1 MDIWFVSTLGLL
13 WIIMLWTFMYKCL
26 HEHVFIYL
34 LCISKSLVGCCLW
47 GHTVGHDWSDL
58 AAAAALLTNICC
70 YHKGAAQS
78 SRSCNPSSYNM
89 PRVRGGDQGLSPKE
103 REGQNASIACS
114 HHLGRIM
121 TGKEHEKI
129 QQASWL
135 INYHIDELNY
145 IQIQDLK
152 AHLTQK
158 SVLLQIR
165 IREWWCD

>member
-1 MDIWFVSTLGLL
+1 
-13 WIIMLWTFMYKCL
+13 
-26 HEHVFIYL
+26 
-34 LCISKSLVGCCLW
+34 
-47 GHTVGHDWSDL
+47 
-58 AAAAALLTNICC
+58 
-70 YHKGAAQS
+70 
-78 SRSCNPSSYNM
+78 M

-114 HHLGRIM
+114 YHLGRIM
-121 TGKEHEKI
+121 TGKEREKI

-135 INYHIDELNY
+135 INFHIDELNY

-165 IREWWCD
+165 TRE